1 MSSLLSW
8 AIAAAMLSI
17 FAASAACA
25 GDVTIDDPFARA
37 SAGGAKVGAV
47 FMTLKNSGP
56 AADAL
61 VAAESPV
68 AARAELHTHI
78 REGEIIRMRPVEA
91 IDVPP
96 GGTVSL
102 QPGGLHV
109 MLIDLRQPLR
119 QGEAFPLTLTLAK
132 AGTMTIQVPV
142 KSPAEMAPMP
152 SHQH

>member
-1 MSSLLSW
+1 M
-8 AIAAAMLSI
+8 AAAMLSI
-17 FAASAACA
+17 FSASAAYS
-25 GDVTIDDPFARA
+25 GDVAVDDPFARA
-37 SAGGAKVGAV
+37 SAGAAKVGGV

-78 REGEIIRMRPVEA
+78 REGDIIRMRPVEA

-96 GGTVSL
+96 GGAVSL
-102 QPGGLHV
+102 RPGGQHV
-109 MLIDLRQPLR
+109 MLIDLRQPLK
-119 QGEAFPLTLTLAK
+119 QGETFPLTLTLAK
-132 AGTMTIQVPV
+132 AGKMTIEVPV

>member
-1 MSSLLSW
+1 MNSLLSW

>member
-1 MSSLLSW
+1 MNNLLRR
-8 AIAAAMLSI
+8 AMAAAMLSV
-17 FAASAACA
+17 FSASGAYA
-25 GDVTIDDPFARA
+25 GDVAVDDPFARA

-61 VAAESPV
+61 VQAESPV

-78 REGEIIRMRPVEA
+78 REGDIIRMRPVEA
-91 IDVPP
+91 IDVPA

-132 AGTMTIQVPV
+132 AGKMTIQVPV
-142 KSPAEMAPMP
+142 RSPAEMAPMP

>member
-1 MSSLLSW
+1 MNSLLRR
-8 AIAAAMLSI
+8 AMAAAMLII
-17 FAASAACA
+17 FSASGGNA
-25 GDVTIDDPFARA
+25 GDITVDDPFARA
-37 SAGGAKVGAV
+37 SVGAVKVGAV

-61 VAAESPV
+61 VAVESPV

-78 REGEIIRMRPVEA
+78 EEGDIIRMRPVEA

-96 GGTVSL
+96 GGAVSL
-102 QPGGLHV
+102 RPGGQHV
-109 MLIDLRQPLR
+109 MLIDLRQPLK
-119 QGEAFPLTLTLAK
+119 QGETFPLTLTLAK
-132 AGTMTIQVPV
+132 AGKMTIEVPV